1 MDNPV
6 VGAVVEHPQPFRDMI
21 NVMDDKA
28 VRNKGQMFQALQEAS
43 VHKQATQERIIAWTG
58 QK

>member
-43 VHKQATQERIIAWTG
+43 VHKQATQERIIA
-58 QK
+58 